1 MTQRQRE
8 IAYALA
14 GAALL
19 IALPLLGAAGVLDA
33 GLGQRLSG
41 VTIGLILAAYG
52 NIAPKQLVRYDP
64 ESPRPARK
72 QAFIRF
78 SGRVFVL
85 AGLAHAL
92 VWAFA
97 PIDRANAL
105 AMIPLAA
112 ALVLVAL
119 RCVWPRSTPGNA

>member
-1 MTQRQRE
+1 MTQKQRE
-8 IAYALA
+8 LGYALA

-19 IALPLLGAAGVLDA
+19 IALPLLATADVLDA

-41 VTIGLILAAYG
+41 VAIGLILASYG
-52 NIAPKQLVRYDP
+52 NIAPRQLVRYDP

-92 VWAFA
+92 IWALA
-97 PIDRANAL
+97 PIDRATFL
-105 AMIPLAA
+105 GMIPLMA
-112 ALVLVAL
+112 ALLSVAL
-119 RCVWPRSTPGNA
+119 RCAWSRSASGNA

>member
-8 IAYALA
+8 LAYALA

-19 IALPLLGAAGVLDA
+19 IALPLLGAADVLDA

-41 VTIGLILAAYG
+41 VAIGLILAAYG

-78 SGRVFVL
+78 SGRVFVI

-92 VWAFA
+92 VWALA
-97 PIDRANAL
+97 PIDRATL
-105 AMIPLAA
+105 LSMIPVAA
-112 ALVLVAL
+112 GLILVGL
-119 RCVWPRSTPGNA
+119 RCASSRSASGNA